1 MPRVITANPT
11 RSDNMILSENEQ
23 KAAVLHSLRDSMIR
37 HKMLTGIVSSIDHV
51 DSADGTQNYVTVMYN
66 GVDVIIP
73 IAKMGFTKEAMAD
86 EHRANMTANS
96 MAGAEIDFI
105 VEHVD
110 TDRGVATASREA
122 AMKQKAKDF
131 FVGDGERPAIVTPGQ
146 LVEARIIGV
155 MRYSIRLE
163 VLGIEKYV
171 NARTLNREWIS
182 DCTKKYEIGGVII
195 VRVTKI
201 DASGEE
207 PDITIEG
214 AKIHDP
220 FKSGCKV
227 GGRYVGEITGYDKGR
242 FFIHLDNGTNALAHS
257 SASMED
263 YLPKPKDIVAFVVS
277 RIQTENHIDTATGK
291 IVRVIRRSH
300 TV

>member
-1 MPRVITANPT
+1 M
-11 RSDNMILSENEQ
+11 
-23 KAAVLHSLRDSMIR
+23 
-37 HKMLTGIVSSIDHV
+37 
-51 DSADGTQNYVTVMYN
+51 
-66 GVDVIIP
+66 
-73 IAKMGFTKEAMAD
+73 
-86 EHRANMTANS
+86 
-96 MAGAEIDFI
+96 
-105 VEHVD
+105 
-110 TDRGVATASREA
+110 
-122 AMKQKAKDF
+122 
-131 FVGDGERPAIVTPGQ
+131 
-146 LVEARIIGV
+146 
-155 MRYSIRLE
+155 
-163 VLGIEKYV
+163 
-171 NARTLNREWIS
+171 
-182 DCTKKYEIGGVII
+182 
-195 VRVTKI
+195 RVTKI

-277 RIQTENHIDTATGK
+277 RIQTENDIDTATGK